1 MIYDSLKRLERY
13 EGLFPRL
20 YRGLELLRTTDFSTL
35 EDKLYEVEGRDLFF
49 SLQSYDSKPAN
60 DTPEAHRDYIDIQ
73 FLVEGEE
80 KIGIAPLEDM
90 VEEVEGRPDSD
101 IWSYRGLVD
110 EITLTGD
117 RFAVF
122 FPGDAHAPG
131 IAPKKPAHCR
141 KCVVKVKLSKS

>member
-1 MIYDSLKRLERY
+1 MIYDSLKHLERY
-13 EGLFPRL
+13 EGIFPRL

-80 KIGIAPLEDM
+80 KDRHRSPGGYGGGSGGPP
-90 VEEVEGRPDSD
+90 GQRH
-101 IWSYRGLVD
+101 LV
-110 EITLTGD
+110 LPRTG
-117 RFAVF
+117 
-122 FPGDAHAPG
+122 G
-131 IAPKKPAHCR
+131 
-141 KCVVKVKLSKS
+141 

>member
-1 MIYDSLKRLERY
+1 MIYDSLKHLEQY
-13 EGLFPRL
+13 QGIFPQL

-101 IWSYRGLVD
+101 IWFYRGPVD
-110 EITLTGD
+110 EITLPEIGLPSSSPVTPTP
-117 RFAVF
+117 
-122 FPGDAHAPG
+122 PGLRRRNLPTAAN
-131 IAPKKPAHCR
+131 AW
-141 KCVVKVKLSKS
+141 

>member
-1 MIYDSLKRLERY
+1 MIYDSLKHLEQY
-13 EGLFPRL
+13 EGTFPRL

-90 VEEVEGRPDSD
+90 VEEV
-101 IWSYRGLVD
+101 
-110 EITLTGD
+110 
-117 RFAVF
+117 
-122 FPGDAHAPG
+122 
-131 IAPKKPAHCR
+131 
-141 KCVVKVKLSKS
+141 